1 MEYKSNGAMRP
12 GAKPPPSMLTRQA
25 VEEPISTGLEQFD
38 LSAFNPVFVSTKAT
52 SIQPLASSTT
62 APEVKDFLT
71 QSKELAELGN
81 RYEIEVVQRGND
93 QLYDLL
99 ASVYDLALR
108 IEQHPKA
115 KVILEAIREDFK
127 NATTASIKGDASSL
141 ATMVRYVIR
150 TDKSSASRYTQVLEI
165 MKREERA
172 PDEVAGVIRKRG
184 GLSAITK
191 KQSEK
196 SAVKLTEKERKE
208 RTGLVR
214 DFLKHKGLA
223 SKEAFGFEGTVQQF
237 KAQDQ
242 SSKESA
248 SFTVFIT
255 LRDAASGDFKIV
267 QSCDLGKSN
276 EDMLLKMLIQD
287 DSVSNA
293 ELELI
298 VRGLK
303 KQMLK
308 LPHVA
313 TEVKEEIKKELSKPP
328 ALSDEPPIDVEAIE
342 KPSP

>member
-12 GAKPPPSMLTRQA
+12 GAKPPPSVLSMQA
-25 VEEPISTGLEQFD
+25 VEDPISHGLEQFD
-38 LSAFNPVFVSTKAT
+38 LSAFNPVFVSTKAA
-52 SIQPLASSTT
+52 SIQTVDGGKTS
-62 APEVKDFLT
+62 PEVKNFLT
-71 QSKELAELGN
+71 QSKELADLGN
-81 RYEIEVVQRGND
+81 RYDIEVVQRGND

-108 IEQHPKA
+108 IEQHPQAKA
-115 KVILEAIREDFK
+115 ILDAIRDDFK
-127 NATTASIKGDASSL
+127 VATTASIKSDASSL

-172 PDEVAGVIRKRG
+172 PDEVPRVIRERG

-191 KQSEK
+191 RQSEK
-196 SAVKLTEKERKE
+196 SAVKLSEKERKE

-223 SKEAFGFEGTVQQF
+223 STEAFGFEGTVQQF

-276 EDMLLKMLIQD
+276 EDMLLKMLVQD

-313 TEVKEEIKKELSKPP
+313 SDVKEAIKQDLSKPP
-328 ALSDEPPIDVEAIE
+328 ALSDEPPIDVKAIE
-342 KPSP
+342 KPSR